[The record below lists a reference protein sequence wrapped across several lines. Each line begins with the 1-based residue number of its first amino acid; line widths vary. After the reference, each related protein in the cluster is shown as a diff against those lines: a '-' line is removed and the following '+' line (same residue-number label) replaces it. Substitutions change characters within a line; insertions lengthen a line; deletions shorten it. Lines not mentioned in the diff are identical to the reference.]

1 MADDNVR
8 ILLCNKSGRFHHK
21 FISIVLCIASL
32 KNIGWGRPFIQF
44 KQRKWKEN
52 NDTIGEINQGILL
65 TLHEKRS
72 ALPLRY
78 NLSYLLYDLL
88 QMLNQKKICEFNAI
102 YWFKSCFF
110 SVLTTEWESLVI
122 TKYSVANKFPAFPPQ
137 HKNKILILRWRLIWL
152 ISVIIGMELFLSLYM
167 QCRVFNMRFHHLLLS

>member
-1 MADDNVR
+1 MANDNVR

-65 TLHEKRS
+65 ILHGKRS

-78 NLSYLLYDLL
+78 NLSYLLYNLL
-88 QMLNQKKICEFNAI
+88 QMLNQKKKYA
-102 YWFKSCFF
+102 S
-110 SVLTTEWESLVI
+110 LTRFIGLSLVLFFGI
-122 TKYSVANKFPAFPPQ
+122 NNGVRKPRNNKSKWTVANKFPLLPP
-137 HKNKILILRWRLIWL
+137 
-152 ISVIIGMELFLSLYM
+152 S
-167 QCRVFNMRFHHLLLS
+167 